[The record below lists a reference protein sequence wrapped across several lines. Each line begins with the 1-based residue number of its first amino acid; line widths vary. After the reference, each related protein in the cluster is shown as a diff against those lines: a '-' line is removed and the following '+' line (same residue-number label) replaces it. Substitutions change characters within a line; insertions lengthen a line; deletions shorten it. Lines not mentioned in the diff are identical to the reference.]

1 MKKFILFFFAFLLTF
16 GATAQAQSRS
26 ELTDI
31 LEKFCQTYYKE
42 AFNKTYH
49 NGSLEITTIEVLD
62 EDKGIILVNGKHSYK
77 ATINHY
83 KQPFKAE
90 ISETKL
96 GLKISFYKW
105 YEADFFAAGHW
116 EGPFTKT
123 IIP

>member
-1 MKKFILFFFAFLLTF
+1 MKKTILFIFAFLLTF

-26 ELTDI
+26 EMTDI
-31 LEKFCQTYYKE
+31 LEKFCQTYYNE
-42 AFNKTYH
+42 AFNKTYTT
-49 NGSLEITTIEVLD
+49 GSLEITTIEVLD

-77 ATINHY
+77 GIKYHY

-105 YEADFFAAGHW
+105 YERDLLAAGHW